1 MEEWTDSVRIAIDIL
16 VACVIITALLT
27 VISLGST
34 ISRTMEN
41 NAAAADVVKEY
52 RTANAYEGST
62 VYPQDIVNLV
72 IVNQGRP
79 AVEVYKTGNTSTTPD
94 LVWNTA
100 TMSTQLTSL
109 AVGNAIGLETTY
121 TCQLRYDVDGGIN
134 AYVFRQV

>member
-16 VACVIITALLT
+16 VACVIITVLLT

-134 AYVFRQV
+134 TYVFRQV

>member
-16 VACVIITALLT
+16 VACVIITSLLA

>member
-94 LVWNTA
+94 LVWNTT